1 MVERSGRIVFM
12 GLGHL
17 TDQGVDRW
25 RIEVGPA
32 ENNDKF
38 ESESKTSTRRGF
50 LCPSGIS
57 FASFSFFV
65 VFVFV
70 TFWNAVFLFYLFLFS
85 CLVCLLFFDGE
96 ARLELLWARLG
107 SDRLNSPWKPERGIS
122 RLCRIANSCRGA
134 ILSLGNLTGWR

>member
-25 RIEVGPA
+25 RIEVGPT

-38 ESESKTSTRRGF
+38 EPESKTSTRRGF

-70 TFWNAVFLFYLFLFS
+70 TFLNAVFLFYLILFG
-85 CLVCLLFFDGE
+85 CLVFDGE
-96 ARLELLWARLG
+96 ARLELLWAMLG

-122 RLCRIANSCRGA
+122 RLCRIANSCRRA
-134 ILSLGNLTGWR
+134 ILSLGNLTSWR